1 MGQGGHH
8 QPDAPF
14 EEYPVKKLS
23 LLAAMALLLGF
34 LAGCGDDSSGGSDSS
49 DSASVDEF
57 CGVFLDLAKTAQEQG
72 ADASDAD
79 AVKLLKDL
87 ADKLEDVGTPE
98 GMPQD
103 AQDGLQLLIDKIK
116 DLPDDATAEDLANVE
131 KDFSEE
137 DKANQEALQTYLG
150 EKCVP
155 TALPSDGAS
164 SE

>member
-1 MGQGGHH
+1 
-8 QPDAPF
+8 
-14 EEYPVKKLS
+14 VKKLS
-23 LLAAMALLLGF
+23 LLAAMALLLGL
-34 LAGCGDDSSGGSDSS
+34 LAGCGGDDSSAAPEG
-49 DSASVDEF
+49 ASVEDF
-57 CGVFLDLAKTAQEQG
+57 CGVFLDLAQTAQEQG

-87 ADKLEDVGTPE
+87 ADELEDVGTPE
-98 GMPQD
+98 DMPQD

-137 DKANQEALQTYLG
+137 DKANQQALQTYLA

-155 TALPSDGAS
+155 SALPSDGAS